1 MQLAPGVMGA
11 TLNVFAVQFVQT
23 LFMVPLQVVEDV
35 PDGHTAQAVHGA
47 DPLTLKVEPMTHS
60 WPRASGSAAA
70 SSSMHDSREVEVI
83 VESVV
88 RKRRKFVF
96 VLMKR
101 PRFSDKYSP
110 SSEFLRYHFP

>member
-23 LFMVPLQVVEDV
+23 LFAVAVQLVEDV

-47 DPLTLKVEPMTHS
+47 DPLTLKVEPVTHS

-70 SSSMHDSREVEVI
+70 SSSTHDSREVEVI

-88 RKRRKFVF
+88 RKRRN
-96 VLMKR
+96 R
-101 PRFSDKYSP
+101 
-110 SSEFLRYHFP
+110 SSCSF